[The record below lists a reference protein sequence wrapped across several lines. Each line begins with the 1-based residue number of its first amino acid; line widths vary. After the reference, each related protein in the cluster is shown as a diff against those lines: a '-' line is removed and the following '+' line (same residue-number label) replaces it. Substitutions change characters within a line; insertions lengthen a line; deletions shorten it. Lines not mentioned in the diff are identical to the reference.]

1 MVVVAAAAVV
11 VVVVVVAAA
20 AGAVVVAVV
29 DVVDSRRD
37 WGLLCI
43 RPVGV
48 VARMVVEERMGDDAE
63 KSLSSLN
70 CLRLFLVARWKW
82 NQLPRC

>member
-70 CLRLFLVARWKW
+70 CLRLFLVVRWKW
-82 NQLPRC
+82 KLPRC